1 LTKKARRIYSRG
13 SSKRT
18 KLLLLSPPHPHKLTE
33 GCRTPKTQEKY
44 GGSGLGLFIS
54 RKLCQLHGGD
64 VGVSAK
70 QGVGSTFGFFFRVRR
85 TGPPKHNGKEA
96 EEEEP
101 DAISLSETASADV
114 AARSRASSIARSHKG
129 EEFEQPHFDKE
140 NMESIDEVQTP
151 ADLLNPPTEFIAEA
165 HPGISTDERHDVTAK
180 IADVIQ
186 SPEKEMRESEAAK
199 FRESDTKSEAPRASR
214 LKQSSEKGAKQDSKH
229 ISVLLAEDNI
239 VSRNTVMG

>member
-1 LTKKARRIYSRG
+1 
-13 SSKRT
+13 
-18 KLLLLSPPHPHKLTE
+18 
-33 GCRTPKTQEKY
+33 
-44 GGSGLGLFIS
+44 
-54 RKLCQLHGGD
+54 
-64 VGVSAK
+64 
-70 QGVGSTFGFFFRVRR
+70 
-85 TGPPKHNGKEA
+85 
-96 EEEEP
+96 
-101 DAISLSETASADV
+101 
-114 AARSRASSIARSHKG
+114 
-129 EEFEQPHFDKE
+129 
-140 NMESIDEVQTP
+140 MESIDEVQTP

-239 VSRNTVMG
+239 VSRNTVMGQSLGSIQGSVVQEFCSDFCPSTVQSFAKDDY